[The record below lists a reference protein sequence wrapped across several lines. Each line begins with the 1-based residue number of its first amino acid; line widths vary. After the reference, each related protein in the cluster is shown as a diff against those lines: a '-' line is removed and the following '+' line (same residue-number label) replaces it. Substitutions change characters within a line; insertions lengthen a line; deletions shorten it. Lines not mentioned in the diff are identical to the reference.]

1 MNLATWLVRTARLCP
16 DRPAPMRGTAP
27 ATDDGT
33 VAGAPNIACDDGSK
47 TGIRT
52 PAARRRERDAA

>member
-16 DRPAPMRGTAP
+16 DRPAP

-52 PAARRRERDAA
+52 PAARRRERDAD

>member
-16 DRPAPMRGTAP
+16 DRPAPMRGAAP
-27 ATDDGT
+27 VADHGAF
-33 VAGAPNIACDDGSK
+33 AGAPNITCDNGST

-52 PAARRRERDAA
+52 PAARRRERNAA